1 MVMAGLIQDV
11 VKQHINGIPGL
22 KNLPVLGQLFRS
34 RDFQADET
42 ELVVIVTPYIVKPV
56 NERELATPL
65 DRFNVAT
72 DRQTILLGRLNKV
85 YGAPGLSPKGVY
97 HGNVGFIVE

>member
-1 MVMAGLIQDV
+1 M
-11 VKQHINGIPGL
+11 KQHINGIPGL
-22 KNLPVLGQLFRS
+22 KNLPVLGALFRS

-42 ELVVIVTPYIVKPV
+42 ELVVIVTPYIVDPV

-65 DRFNVAT
+65 DRFNVPT
-72 DRQTILLGRLNKV
+72 DLQTILLGRLNKI
-85 YGAPGLSPKGVY
+85 YGTSGLRPKGVY